1 MMEIKEGVYGIG
13 ICPDGADADYDSL
26 VDEIEAV
33 IPEFTQW
40 SNRRPNIGDFVFGQR
55 IDDTWA
61 RGYVICVLPSLKLAM
76 IDETG
81 LEQVSCLATCEPPL
95 SDMYAFTGVCEL
107 NDTTVKLE
115 VRCTESNMLLNI
127 MYVTS

>member
-1 MMEIKEGVYGIG
+1 MQKLLI
-13 ICPDGADADYDSL
+13 
-26 VDEIEAV
+26 
-33 IPEFTQW
+33 F
-40 SNRRPNIGDFVFGQR
+40 RPNIGDFVFGQR

-76 IDETG
+76 IDETE